1 MSLGDKRPPQP
12 SALANEEASSSLL
25 VGVAERW
32 RTSLVCGLGGQEDR
46 RTEGPEDRRTEGQDG
61 GGLLS
66 TPTRLDVL
74 LSSHVCVSCPCF
86 FILVFLTFTESLA

>member
-25 VGVAERW
+25 EGVAERW

-46 RTEGPEDRRTEGQDG
+46 RTGGQRAEGQENGGQEDRRTGRRRTIKHA
-61 GGLLS
+61 S
-66 TPTRLDVL
+66 T
-74 LSSHVCVSCPCF
+74 SSYPLASASPV
-86 FILVFLTFTESLA
+86 LVFSFLLF